1 MFKGARIGRRRFKWR
16 RTVQHRFFPN
26 YSFSPLSRKIRC
38 YPRSFV
44 VRVTRSWK
52 METIRPGI
60 TETLSGS
67 SLNDNG
73 QGTPGTLKSSL
84 LLSINN

>member
-1 MFKGARIGRRRFKWR
+1 MAEN
-16 RTVQHRFFPN
+16 RTASTLKAINVRLLGFFPN
-26 YSFSPLSRKIRC
+26 YSFSPLGGKIRC

-52 METIRPGI
+52 IEAVRAGI
-60 TETLSGS
+60 TETLSSS